1 MSLLARIKN
10 RQNLQPVIAL
20 DDNNEFDNIINAIAG
35 VSIDKSIRVRSN
47 DNSFAVARFDQL
59 GTNRIAEFFKNGSER
74 SWFDTNGNLV
84 IQHGDV
90 PSIFLDNSDTARS
103 ALLEATDGGLLDLE
117 SDTGN
122 VFSIDLNTRILTF
135 NQQPVL
141 PSRKVW
147 WSVNWF
153 IADPSTF
160 PLGSFNLAQKVSV
173 PAGSNNFR
181 AQFGRG
187 IFNTGTA
194 SGSFSVEIRKH
205 PFNNQ
210 TGQTTLGTITF
221 NPGTVGVGQGSVA
234 AIDHTFAADDYI
246 YIVLT
251 ARSSPAQRDVSIAL
265 TGYQEPT
272 V

>member
-1 MSLLARIKN
+1 MSTLALLGNYNNGTNADGAEVTSEW
-10 RQNLQPVIAL
+10 LQL
-20 DDNNEFDNIINAIAG
+20 INALNATAT
-35 VSIDKSIRVRSN
+35 DKNLIT
-47 DNSFAVARFDQL
+47 RFSGTDPVYVLDQL
-59 GTNRIAEFFKNGSER
+59 STGRIIELRKSGTARVYI
-74 SWFDTNGNLV
+74 DTNGNLALA
-84 IQHGDV
+84 HPDV
-90 PSIFLDNSDTARS
+90 PSITLDNTDTARL
-103 ALLEATDGGLLDLE
+103 ATFNATDAGLLDLI
-117 SDTGN
+117 SDTGT
-122 VFSIDLNTRILTF
+122 VFSVDLNTRIVTF

-141 PSRKVW
+141 PQNKTW
-147 WSVNWF
+147 WSMNWF

-160 PLGSFNLAQKVSV
+160 PLGSFNLAQKVSI
-173 PAGSNNFR
+173 PAGSSNFR